1 MTSSELGRTEHVISA
16 DELTSVVR
24 GIFDAAGCDAE
35 EAARIAEHLVDANLT
50 GHDSH
55 GVVRVPRYIEWM
67 KAGFLLPGQTVQV
80 ATDGGTFAVLD
91 GRRGFG
97 QTIAAQAV
105 ALGIERAMRHGTC
118 VMALRSAGH
127 IGRVGAY
134 AEMAVRAGL
143 VAIHFVNVAGSAL
156 VAPFG
161 AIERRFS
168 TAPFAV
174 GVPLAERSVVLDFAT
189 ALVAEGKVQ
198 VASYGGKPLPP
209 QALIREDGR
218 LSADPRV
225 LYGDYS
231 GSEPRRTDGG
241 TGAIRAFGEHK
252 GSGLA
257 LICELLAGALTGGGG
272 SGPVG
277 ADHRGVTNGM
287 LSVYLSP
294 SHFGTRDEF
303 ERIGRSYLEWVLS
316 SRPIDPASPLLLP
329 GDVEQRTREAR
340 LAEGIPLPSDTWSAI
355 RRTAQAVGARVA
367 EER

>member
-1 MTSSELGRTEHVISA
+1 MVSA

-24 GIFDAAGCDAE
+24 GIFAAAGCDAE
-35 EAARIAEHLVDANLT
+35 EAARIAGHLVDANLT

-55 GVVRVPRYIEWM
+55 GVVRVALYVDWM
-67 KAGFLLPGQTVQV
+67 RSGFLVPGQTAQV
-80 ATDGGTFAVLD
+80 VTDGGAFAVLD
-91 GRRGFG
+91 GQRGFG
-97 QTIAAQAV
+97 QTIAGQAV
-105 ALGIERAMRHGTC
+105 ALGIERARRHGTC
-118 VMALRSAGH
+118 VLAVRNTGH

-161 AIERRFS
+161 GIERRFS

-174 GVPLAERSVVLDFAT
+174 GVPLPERPVVLDFAT

-209 QALIREDGR
+209 GALIGEDGR
-218 LSADPRV
+218 LSADPEV
-225 LYGDYS
+225 LYGPYH
-231 GSEPRRTDGG
+231 GSELRRAGNG

-257 LICELLAGALTGGGG
+257 LMCELLAGALTGNGG
-272 SGPVG
+272 SGPV
-277 ADHRGVTNGM
+277 DTQRRGVTNGM
-287 LSVYLSP
+287 LSIYLSP
-294 SHFGTRDEF
+294 SHFGTQDEF
-303 ERIGRSYLEWVLS
+303 ERLGRSYLEWVLS
-316 SRPIDPASPLLLP
+316 TRPIDPASPVLVP

-340 LAEGIPLPSDTWSAI
+340 LADGIPLPNDTWSAI
-355 RRTAQAVGARVA
+355 RRTAQSVGVPA
-367 EER
+367 EA